1 MNIDDLLGYARRT
14 GMFWSTADIYGG
26 ASGLYD
32 YGHIGAM
39 LKRNFESQWL
49 SYFVER
55 NSNYYLIDASTLLP
69 EKPLVASGHAERF
82 NDVLIGCRKCKS
94 YYRADMMLSEA
105 GVEVREGAS
114 PADID
119 EIVLKNGVK
128 CPKCGGDF
136 GPSKVFNMM
145 IDVSL
150 GPEKSDKGYLRPET
164 AQSTFLNFYRE
175 FNTLRQRLP
184 LGLALI
190 GRAYRN
196 EISPR
201 QGLYRLRELIQA
213 ELQVFFDEQNFHP
226 DISPFQSDE
235 VNVVPYSTGKQVR
248 VKVNDMLTMGYP
260 DFYVYHAALIHRF
273 YTKILGYPED
283 KFRLFEKGGDD
294 KAFYNKVHMDIELD
308 VESWGGFKE
317 VGGLHY
323 RGDYDLTSHSKG
335 SSKKLSVKIEGREF
349 TPHVLELSFGV
360 DRNIW
365 ALVDIMY
372 SNESGRQVLSLQP
385 WLSPYNAA
393 IFPLQSDPKIDEEV
407 AKLHSDL
414 SRKFRIFLDVS
425 GSIGKRYARMD
436 EVGTP
441 FCITVD
447 YDTVNPE
454 SEDYGKVTVR
464 KRDSREQERVRT
476 ADLEKYLFRALQPDF

>member
-26 ASGLYD
+26 SSGLFD
-32 YGHIGAM
+32 YGHMGTM
-39 LKRNFESQWL
+39 LKRNFESLWL
-49 SYFVER
+49 SFFVER
-55 NSNYYLIDASTLLP
+55 NANYFQIDASTLLP

-82 NDVLIGCRKCKS
+82 NDILVGCLKCKS
-94 YYRADMMLSEA
+94 YFRADMMLSEA
-105 GVEVREGAS
+105 GIEVREGAK
-114 PADID
+114 PEEID
-119 EIVLKNGVK
+119 KVIAEKNVK
-128 CPKCGGDF
+128 CPRCGADF
-136 GPSKVFNMM
+136 GPSRTFNMM
-145 IDVSL
+145 IDVAL

-164 AQSTFLNFYRE
+164 AQSTFLNFHRE
-175 FNTLRQRLP
+175 FNTLRQKLP

-213 ELQVFFDEQNFHP
+213 EVQIFFEESNWHP
-226 DISPFQSDE
+226 DLSELKGDSF
-235 VNVVPYSTGKQVR
+235 NVVPYSTGKT
-248 VKVNDMLTMGYP
+248 VKANADKLLEMGYP
-260 DFYVYHAALIHRF
+260 DFYVYHMALIHKF
-273 YTKILGYPED
+273 YTSLLGVPEV
-283 KFRLFEKGGDD
+283 KFRFFEKGGDD

-323 RGDYDLTSHSKG
+323 RGDYDLKSHSKG
-335 SSKKLSVKIEGREF
+335 SSKKLSVKVEGREF
-349 TPHVLELSFGV
+349 TPNVLELSFGV

-365 ALVDIMY
+365 ALVDIDY
-372 SNESGRQVLSLQP
+372 SNNDGRQLLSLKP
-385 WLSPYNAA
+385 WLSPYGVAV
-393 IFPLQSDPKIDEEV
+393 FPLQNDEKIDIEV
-407 AKLHSDL
+407 KKLHKRL
-414 SRKFRIFLDVS
+414 SRKYRAFLDVS

-454 SEDYGKVTVR
+454 SEHFGKVTIR
-464 KRDSREQERVRT
+464 ERDSREQERV
-476 ADLEKYLFRALQPDF
+476 AVSEVEGYLERRLRPDF

>member
-26 ASGLYD
+26 AAGLYD
-32 YGHIGAM
+32 YGHMGAM
-39 LKRNFESQWL
+39 LKRNFESLWL

-55 NSNYYLIDASTLLP
+55 NPNYYLIDASTLLP
-69 EKPLVASGHAERF
+69 EKPLIASGHAERF
-82 NDVLIGCRKCKS
+82 NDVLIGCKKCKS

-105 GVEVREGAS
+105 GIEIREGATS
-114 PADID
+114 AEID
-119 EIVLKNGVK
+119 EVVSNRGIK
-128 CPKCGGDF
+128 CPKCGGEF
-136 GPSKVFNMM
+136 APSKPFNMM

-150 GPEKSDKGYLRPET
+150 GPDKSDRGYLRPET

-175 FNTLRQRLP
+175 FNTLRQKLP

-213 ELQVFFDEQNFHP
+213 ELQIFFDEQNFHL
-226 DISPFQSDE
+226 DLSEFDSDE
-235 VNVVPYSTGKQVR
+235 INVVPYSTGKQVR
-248 VKVNDMLTMGYP
+248 IMVGELLKMGYP

-273 YTKILGYPED
+273 YTSILGYPEE
-283 KFRLFEKGGDD
+283 KFRLLEKGGED
-294 KAFYNKVHMDIELD
+294 KAFYNKVHMDVELD

-323 RGDYDLTSHSKG
+323 RGDYDLSSHSKG

-349 TPHVLELSFGV
+349 TPNVLELSFGV

-372 SNESGRQVLSLQP
+372 SNEGGRQVLSLQP
-385 WLSPYNAA
+385 WLSPYAAA
-393 IFPLQSDPKIDEEV
+393 IFPLQSDEKIDNQVE
-407 AKLHSDL
+407 KIYGDL
-414 SRKFRIFLDVS
+414 SKKFRIFLDVS

-441 FCITVD
+441 FCVTVD

-454 SEDYGKVTVR
+454 SEHFGQVTVR
-464 KRDSREQERVRT
+464 KRDSREQDRVKIQ
-476 ADLEKYLFRALQPDF
+476 DLAEYLSKAMSPIF

>member
-14 GMFWSTADIYGG
+14 GMFWSAADIYGG

-32 YGHIGAM
+32 YGHTGAM
-39 LKRNFESQWL
+39 VKRNFESLWL
-49 SYFVER
+49 SYFVDR

-82 NDVLIGCRKCKS
+82 NDILVACTKCKS

-105 GVEVREGAS
+105 GVEVHEGAN
-114 PADID
+114 PEEID
-119 EIVLKNGVK
+119 QVIAKNSVK
-128 CPKCGGDF
+128 CPKCGGNLA
-136 GPSKVFNMM
+136 PSKTFNMM

-213 ELQVFFDEQNFHP
+213 ELQIFFDESNWHP
-226 DISPFQSDE
+226 DLSPFKGDE
-235 VNVVPYSTGKQVR
+235 FNVVPYSSGKQTR
-248 VKVNDMLTMGYP
+248 VTVEKLIELGYP

-273 YTKILGYPED
+273 YTSLLGFPED

-317 VGGLHY
+317 VGGLHF

-335 SSKKLSVKIEGREF
+335 SSKKLSVKIDGREF
-349 TPHVLELSFGV
+349 TPNVLELSFGV

-372 SNESGRQVLSLQP
+372 SKDQGRQVLSLKP
-385 WLSPYNAA
+385 WLSPYSAA
-393 IFPLQSDPKIDEEV
+393 IFPLQSDEKIDAEV
-407 AKLHSDL
+407 
-414 SRKFRIFLDVS
+414 SRIYSTVSKKFRVFLDVS

-447 YDTVNPE
+447 YDSVNPD
-454 SEDYGKVTVR
+454 SEHFGEVTVR
-464 KRDSREQERVRT
+464 KRDNREQERVKISDIE
-476 ADLEKYLFRALQPDF
+476 AYLTKELVPVF